1 MQCQQVRG
9 LAEAYISEQ
18 ISGETGRA
26 IAGHL
31 DRCPICHAEVRGIRR
46 LRASVR
52 SAYLASTDL
61 AARPEFVAA
70 LRSQLRSDGRRAR
83 KRAAW
88 RRGWLALAATL
99 ALVAGGGFGVRG
111 MGASGFA
118 AILHAAVGDHRFCLV
133 AFKLAERPIPLDRA
147 ADLYDEP
154 VDRSL
159 ETVEPAAAQPSGGPV
174 HVVERHS
181 CVFGGRRFAHI
192 VVRYRRELISLV
204 VTPDARLLR
213 HLPGTSA
220 PADGSI
226 VTLAP
231 VDGFH
236 VAAFRGSDH
245 AVFVISSLSDEDV
258 LQVAQSMEP
267 SVARAL
273 KGMR

>member
-9 LAEAYISEQ
+9 LAEAYISKQ
-18 ISGETGRA
+18 ISGEAARA
-26 IAGHL
+26 IVGHL
-31 DRCPICHAEVRGIRR
+31 ARCPPCHGEVTGIRR

-61 AARPEFVAA
+61 APRPELVAV
-70 LRSQLRSDGRRAR
+70 LRAELRSDRRRAR
-83 KRAAW
+83 TRAAW

-99 ALVAGGGFGVRG
+99 ALVAGGGLGVQG
-111 MGASGFA
+111 IGASGFA

-147 ADLYDEP
+147 ADVYDDP

-159 ETVEPAAAQPSGGPV
+159 ETVQPAAAQPGGGPV
-174 HVVERHS
+174 QIVERHS
-181 CVFGGRRFAHI
+181 CVFGGRRFAHL
-192 VVRYRRELISLV
+192 VVRYKHELISLV

-213 HLPGTSA
+213 HLPGASA

-245 AVFVISSLSDEDV
+245 AVFVISSLSDEEA
-258 LQVAQSMEP
+258 LQVARSMEP